1 MAKNYAAIY
10 VSGNDSISLEQR
22 LYLKLE
28 SSRGQ
33 IAIPGNNDFLFSLAG
48 GGIEFSQPFES
59 SPHRSGRHHNNTITK
74 KTETTFS
81 FSTYFNIDTTL
92 GVPSAA
98 EVDQPV
104 RTLFKSL
111 LGFEDAT
118 AGLLYNASIAPDL
131 TFSLHEVGD
140 MWARQAAGAFVQS
153 GNMQFPGDGE
163 ATVEWAG
170 DAKTAYFAGIAKSI
184 VDNNGGNT
192 VTLGVGEGDRFSVGA
207 QVMIIESDGSTR
219 STDTTAGSA
228 RTVTAVVGDVV
239 TLSGVA
245 LAGSDGSVTPV
256 YLCYY
261 EPSAPTGIDNPVTGL
276 VGTVSIASLGGS
288 ICVRSVGINVQNNH
302 EKIDYCYGEPGLGG
316 PLFTPAERLTAEV
329 EVELNLNHE
338 TFALVNRIRNSE
350 SQDVSVILGD
360 AAGRHFEALM
370 PRVIFSVP
378 TFAVPETGT
387 IPVSFSGSAY
397 QTALDAAD
405 EITAKF
411 I

>member
-10 VSGNDSISLEQR
+10 TSGNDSISLEQR

-28 SSRGQ
+28 PVRGQ
-33 IAIPGNNDFLFSLAG
+33 IAVPGNGDFLYSLAG

-92 GVPSAA
+92 GAASAA

-170 DAKTAYFAGIAKSI
+170 DAKTAYFAGIGKSI
-184 VDNNGGNT
+184 VNNSANT

-207 QVMIIESDGSTR
+207 QVMIIKSDGSTR
-219 STDTTAGSA
+219 STDTPSGSA

-245 LAGSDGSVTPV
+245 LTDANGSVTPV

-288 ICVRSVGINVQNNH
+288 ICVRSASINVQNNH
-302 EKIDYCYGEPGLGG
+302 EIMNFCYGEPGLGG
-316 PLFTPAERLTAEV
+316 PLFTPAERMTAEV

-338 TFALVNRIRNSE
+338 TFALINRIRDSE
-350 SQDVSVILGD
+350 DQDISIVLGD

-378 TFAVPETGT
+378 TFAVPDTGT
-387 IPVSFSGSAY
+387 IPVTYAGQAY
-397 QTALDAAD
+397 QTVLDAAD
-405 EITAKF
+405 ELTAKF